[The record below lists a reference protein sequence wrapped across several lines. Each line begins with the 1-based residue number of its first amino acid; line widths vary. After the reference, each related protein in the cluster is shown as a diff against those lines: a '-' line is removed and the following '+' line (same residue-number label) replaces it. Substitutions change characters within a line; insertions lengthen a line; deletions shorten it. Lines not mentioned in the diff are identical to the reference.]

1 MKLPRRS
8 SVRVG
13 FVAIHSAPFA
23 SAIRQTPRYQRVG
36 GERRLGA
43 KGDLACI
50 RHALSATTYAGHL
63 ARMSLTDIFRNNVED
78 CTFLA
83 ERSEDDETKLTFKRM
98 EAACVPWPTNRSGWT
113 SKDGNQKR
121 RPIEMAISAGNF
133 LLDSLL

>member
-1 MKLPRRS
+1 VL
-8 SVRVG
+8 
-13 FVAIHSAPFA
+13 AANDA
-23 SAIRQTPRYQRVG
+23 SARKATLRASVMHC
-36 GERRLGA
+36 RRP
-43 KGDLACI
+43 
-50 RHALSATTYAGHL
+50 YAGHL
-63 ARMSLTDIFRNNVED
+63 ARMSLTGIFRNNVED

>member
-50 RHALSATTYAGHL
+50 RHALSATL
-63 ARMSLTDIFRNNVED
+63 R
-78 CTFLA
+78 
-83 ERSEDDETKLTFKRM
+83 
-98 EAACVPWPTNRSGWT
+98 WPLGAYEFDWYF
-113 SKDGNQKR
+113 
-121 RPIEMAISAGNF
+121 P
-133 LLDSLL
+133 